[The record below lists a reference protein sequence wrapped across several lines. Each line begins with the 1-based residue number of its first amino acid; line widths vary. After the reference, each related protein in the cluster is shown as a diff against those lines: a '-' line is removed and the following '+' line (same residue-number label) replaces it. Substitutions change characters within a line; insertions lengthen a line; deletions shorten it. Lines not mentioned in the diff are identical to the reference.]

1 MLHISPKYIFP
12 NLGANA
18 PPCSPT
24 LTPTVFSRT
33 TVIFMI
39 FRECLTEQWMN
50 ALNRNDVIRSLLA
63 AGLTLTEIITL
74 SHSKRRI
81 RQIAGK
87 DETGINAHFW
97 TGKGV
102 SSATRGRSDGVYG
115 VYIIYS
121 HKNHSK

>member
-1 MLHISPKYIFP
+1 
-12 NLGANA
+12 
-18 PPCSPT
+18 
-24 LTPTVFSRT
+24 
-33 TVIFMI
+33 
-39 FRECLTEQWMN
+39 MN